1 MSLKQLIYP
10 LDLTGERQANRISER
25 HVIGVN
31 QYRAFSLKH
40 GPFYTKGLTVKERNG
55 TKPLRRGIDYECVF
69 FYSKLA
75 MLTKG
80 LEIAGVIVIINPEV
94 STDIEVHANIV
105 GGPYTHTAEAI
116 QQAIEA
122 LELDNRNQYWRE
134 VVEKPDLFQ
143 PTPHIHD
150 LGDVFGFQFIVDIIG
165 QMTDVL
171 MIGDNA
177 QMVDIKKRIKA
188 LEDDLKR
195 RFKEHFEDKKNPHKV
210 TAHQANAYFK
220 EEIDKFLE
228 DVQKQFGENAET
240 FSDVFRRIGEIN
252 DTIGSIQGV
261 ISSINAGQSRQDK
274 QLNRFQKLLADL
286 TRQID
291 AIKDEIKEIWAAI
304 KGLRERDKELQAS
317 IDRNA
322 ERIQEETERND
333 DQDGEIRQLKA
344 EDIKI
349 YQRIVDVEEKNHEQ
363 DDAIESLLNR
373 VKNNEKD
380 IEEIKKL
387 LARRGVGELVHF
399 ANTPSP
405 EDQVL
410 LANGAWLERDDFPEL
425 YQVIGTVYGK
435 SGSRFRL
442 PDVRGLFMRSLDN
455 GAGIDPGRGIGSYQD
470 HNAYIK
476 NSKGRFTSMDRSN
489 NWYSRSGPFRI
500 VGRWSVSAAGG
511 NSDRW
516 GTFIEM
522 NLGSN
527 GIKETR
533 VRNKSFPVYIRY
545 R

>member
-10 LDLTGERQANRISER
+10 LDLTGEREANRISER

-80 LEIAGVIVIINPEV
+80 LEIAGVIVIINPDV

-177 QMVDIKKRIKA
+177 QMVDIKERIKA

-252 DTIGSIQGV
+252 DTIGSIQGI

-304 KGLRERDKELQAS
+304 KGLRERDKELQSS

-333 DQDGEIRQLKA
+333 DQDGEIRR
-344 EDIKI
+344 EHN
-349 YQRIVDVEEKNHEQ
+349 KNVEQ
-363 DDAIESLLNR
+363 DGRLDALRDEVNTLKSKVADLEKRGRGWDESIADIYDQIDNINPVGEVYIQFPGTSSPETLYGGSWVKMFSNESIFFRTEGSLATGFNGGIQGDAIRNMTG
-373 VKNNEKD
+373 K
-380 IEEIKKL
+380 
-387 LARRGVGELVHF
+387 AGF
-399 ANTPSP
+399 
-405 EDQVL
+405 
-410 LANGAWLERDDFPEL
+410 GAT
-425 YQVIGTVYGK
+425 GG
-435 SGSRFRL
+435 
-442 PDVRGLFMRSLDN
+442 
-455 GAGIDPGRGIGSYQD
+455 GRG
-470 HNAYIK
+470 HA
-476 NSKGRFTSMDRSN
+476 
-489 NWYSRSGPFRI
+489 SGVFRQQYY
-500 VGRWSVSAAGG
+500 RASERGG
-511 NSDRW
+511 NPN
-516 GTFIEM
+516 GTLISFDASRVVPT
-522 NLGSN
+522 SN
-527 GIKETR
+527 ENRPRNRTIR
-533 VRNKSFPVYIRY
+533 VWRKVAHD
-545 R
+545 